1 MSAHA
6 NSPADRAGSLW
17 LPFLIS
23 IGIAVFLITL
33 MPTVMFWDR
42 DEAFYARA
50 AVEMLQSGNWIL
62 PTYNDAVFPDKPPLI
77 YWLMMFFMSIFGQN
91 ELGARFASAP
101 ATAAS
106 ARLPDLPDRQPAFRP
121 PRRALVDAGLRLIDA
136 DDLSRHHGDAGCRS
150 GLFHLP
156 GTVGFRCD
164 HAGA

>member
-50 AVEMLQSGNWIL
+50 AVEMLQSATGFCRPIMMRCF
-62 PTYNDAVFPDKPPLI
+62 PT
-77 YWLMMFFMSIFGQN
+77 S
-91 ELGARFASAP
+91 
-101 ATAAS
+101 
-106 ARLPDLPDRQPAFRP
+106 
-121 PRRALVDAGLRLIDA
+121 RR
-136 DDLSRHHGDAGCRS
+136 
-150 GLFHLP
+150 
-156 GTVGFRCD
+156 
-164 HAGA
+164 